1 MKQVLLV
8 VALLA
13 VGAGLGA
20 CGDDD
25 DARDV
30 LTVQVD
36 GSTMSVSGDPSSG
49 AVDVEISGD
58 LEPGTEVDFTR
69 VSEGTSAEDFLA
81 GLSSILEGGPFA
93 DFLLTNAGVAAG
105 GTSTPSVTLEPGSYF
120 VWAET
125 DNDGIVYTQL
135 TVDDGDGA
143 ELPETDGTFTTTD
156 YGFTVDAKAG
166 DTYTITNDGSQFH
179 HVVLFNFGDLDPEI
193 VKENLPAFFAA
204 EEGDP
209 PPEAF
214 AEVDL
219 ANLDVGGSGVFGPGG
234 SGTFE
239 LTLEEGTTYAAVCF
253 IQDRA
258 GGPPHAFAHDMY
270 DAFTVT

>member
-1 MKQVLLV
+1 MKRVLLV
-8 VALLA
+8 GALLA

-105 GTSTPSVTLEPGSYF
+105 GTSTPSLTLEPGSYF

>member
-105 GTSTPSVTLEPGSYF
+105 GTSTPSLTLEPGSYF

>member
-1 MKQVLLV
+1 MKRILLV
-8 VALLA
+8 GAFLV
-13 VGAGLGA
+13 VGAGLSA
-20 CGDDD
+20 CGDD

-36 GSTMSVSGDPSSG
+36 GGTMSVSGDPSSG
-49 AVDVEISGD
+49 AVDVEINGD
-58 LEPGTEVDFTR
+58 LEAGTEVDFTR
-69 VSEGTSAEDFLA
+69 VSDGTSAEDFVA

-93 DFLLTNAGVAAG
+93 DFLLSNAGVAAG

-120 VWAET
+120 VWVET

-135 TVDDGDGA
+135 TVDGDGDDA
-143 ELPETDGTFTTTD
+143 DLPDTDGAFTTKD

-166 DTYTITNDGSQFH
+166 DTYTIVNDGSQFH
-179 HVVLFNFGDLDPEI
+179 HVVMFDFGDLDPEI

-204 EEGDP
+204 DEGDP

-239 LTLEEGTTYAAVCF
+239 VTLEEGTTYAVVCF

>member
-156 YGFTVDAKAG
+156 YGFTVDAKAV